1 MRIQTVCFI
10 RRGDYVLLGKQKDTP
25 TKQFK
30 RGVGYWNGLG
40 GHSEPSDE
48 GLEATARREVEEE
61 GKVRVPAIYKAG
73 VMHFHF
79 PDGEYCQVHIFGA
92 EGCEGEPEETEE
104 MEPRWFHI
112 SEMPYDQMWPAD
124 RRWLPTFLAGKQ
136 FVGRVE
142 FGPNKE
148 IRSFQIE
155 VEGEN

>member
-10 RRGDYVLLGKQKDTP
+10 LRGKRVLLGKQKDTP

-40 GHSEPSDE
+40 GHVEDGETIEAAACREPLE
-48 GLEATARREVEEE
+48 EAKVKVLGL
-61 GKVRVPAIYKAG
+61 YKAG

-92 EGCEGEPEETEE
+92 DGCEGEPQETDE
-104 MEPRWFHI
+104 MEPRWFPVDQI
-112 SEMPYDQMWPAD
+112 PYDQMWPAD

-148 IRSFQIE
+148 INSFQLE
-155 VEGEN
+155 VIGEN

>member
-10 RRGDYVLLGKQKDTP
+10 RRENQVLLGRQKDTP

-30 RGVGYWNGLG
+30 RGVGYYNAPG
-40 GHSEPSDE
+40 GHVEPSEDVQD
-48 GLEATARREVEEE
+48 AARREVEEE
-61 GKVRVPAIYKAG
+61 AKVRVPEIYKAG

-79 PDGEYCQVHIFGA
+79 PDGEYCQVHVFGSD
-92 EGCEGEPEETEE
+92 GCEGEPQDSDE
-104 MEPRWFHI
+104 MEFQWFPADAL
-112 SEMPYDQMWPAD
+112 PYDQMWPAD

-142 FGPNKE
+142 FGPDKE
-148 IRSFQIE
+148 ILSSQLE